1 MTGGNKTIKEIV
13 FETLKNA
20 KTPLSPKQISQMT
33 GLNYNTVRARLHDL
47 RKEGKASRV
56 PEGWVAK

>member
-1 MTGGNKTIKEIV
+1 MVGESKNIKEKV
-13 FETLKNA
+13 YEALKNS
-20 KTPLSPKQISQMT
+20 KTPLSPKQIAQMT

-47 RKEGKASRV
+47 RKENRASRV